1 MVCVTPEA
9 SWAQALLTALWWASA
24 SASASTARQACRPSK
39 SMQTSQRTPPTRRL
53 LATTKPTIPMRPA
66 TVTQDV
72 HFMLDQAYPRHGEKS
87 RERSHPDGARSGTD
101 WDLERRWRR
110 MGPMSTELPPH
121 VTTVLFDV
129 GNTLHHLDHALVA
142 GVVTAAGAPA
152 DAASVAR
159 AEYAA
164 KAAMDSTF
172 RAGPAAPDAVRQRS
186 YFEVVLETLGL
197 GGEAQVEVLATL
209 HAENRRRSLW
219 RVMHPDT
226 PAVLTA
232 LAGRGLVLGVVSNAD
247 GRVPAALEA
256 YGIASLFRVIVDS
269 HLVGVEKPDPRIFAL
284 ALDACGARAEE
295 AVYVGDI
302 YEIDVQG
309 ARRAGMFPILL
320 DPQRGYG
327 PVDCARIERLADLL
341 ELLPAP
347 R

>member
-66 TVTQDV
+66 TVTHDV
-72 HFMLDQAYPRHGEKS
+72 HFMPGQPYPRRDEKS
-87 RERSHPDGARSGTD
+87 RERGTG
-101 WDLERRWRR
+101 WERERRWRR
-110 MGPMSTELPPH
+110 MESMGTELPPH

-142 GVVTAAGAPA
+142 EVVTAAGAPA
-152 DAASVAR
+152 DAGAVVR

-164 KAAMDSTF
+164 KAAMDATF

-186 YFEVVLETLGL
+186 YFEVVLEALGL
-197 GGEAQVEVLATL
+197 GGEAQVEVLTTL

-320 DPQRGYG
+320 DPQGGYG

>member
-1 MVCVTPEA
+1 
-9 SWAQALLTALWWASA
+9 
-24 SASASTARQACRPSK
+24 
-39 SMQTSQRTPPTRRL
+39 
-53 LATTKPTIPMRPA
+53 
-66 TVTQDV
+66 
-72 HFMLDQAYPRHGEKS
+72 
-87 RERSHPDGARSGTD
+87 
-101 WDLERRWRR
+101 
-110 MGPMSTELPPH
+110 MSTEIPPR

-152 DAASVAR
+152 DAAAVAR

-164 KAAMDSTF
+164 KAAMDATF
-172 RAGPAAPDAVRQRS
+172 RAGPGAPDAVRQRS
-186 YFEVVLETLGL
+186 YFEVVLDALGL
-197 GGEAQVEVLATL
+197 DRAAQTGVLGTL
-209 HAENRRRSLW
+209 HAENHRRSLW

-232 LAGRGLVLGVVSNAD
+232 LAERGLALGVVSNAD

-256 YGIASLFRVIVDS
+256 CGLAPFFRVIVDS

-295 AVYVGDI
+295 AIYVGDI
-302 YEIDVQG
+302 YEIDVRG

-320 DPQRGYG
+320 DPQGGYG
-327 PVDCARIERLADLL
+327 PVDCACIARLADLL
-341 ELLPAP
+341 DLLPAS